1 MSLSII
7 GIAIHNSRLAR
18 EVTELIRDTEPPPL
32 FHHSIRMCFL
42 PSW

>member
-1 MSLSII
+1 MSLSIT

-32 FHHSIRMCFL
+32 FHHSTRVCFVR
-42 PSW
+42 SW